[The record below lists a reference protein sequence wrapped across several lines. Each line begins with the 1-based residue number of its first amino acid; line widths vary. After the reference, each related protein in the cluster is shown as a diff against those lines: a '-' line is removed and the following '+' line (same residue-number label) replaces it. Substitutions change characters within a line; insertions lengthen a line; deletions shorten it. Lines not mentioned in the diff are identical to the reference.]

1 MSIRTTQPQKRLPD
15 FKNVAFL
22 LVALG
27 LWACGDGGDPSGGER
42 PETVVF
48 EDVGHPDLAS
58 LSESVR
64 QQLEEQRTELE
75 RLETTEGI
83 AAPDLA
89 AAYGRL
95 GQLYQAYEFQQASQ
109 ACYRNASVADPADY
123 RWAYLLGMLHQ
134 AAGDGEQAATAF
146 RQALEQAPD
155 DLATT
160 LRLAEVELSAGRS
173 EAAGQLFEKARG
185 LEGGEAAVAYGL
197 GRIAAAAGDDTAAI
211 KSFERAL
218 ELQSGATTVHYLL
231 AVAHRRQGDEAAA
244 ERHLKEMGNGEIS
257 FPDPLADQIEGLG
270 TGVGILSEAAI
281 TALSEGRVDE
291 AIAKYERALTLESD
305 SPTALRGLAVALRTA
320 ERFDESVEVLERMLS
335 LYPDHALATME
346 LGTVLMEA
354 GDFDRALTYF
364 DRAIA
369 LDAEFTVARLNRA
382 VTLERAGRSAEAA
395 AELREVLARDAT
407 NQRARLNLAA
417 ILVGL
422 GETEEATSQ
431 LREAIRQQ
439 PGQVEARQRL
449 GDILLRAG
457 EPVGAE
463 EQYQAVVSLAEATA
477 QDRAVAHYQM
487 GRIASLGGDHQGALE
502 RFGEARK
509 LAPEMWQVGIAY
521 GNALLRLERYE
532 EAASEYQRVS
542 EADPKNPIAR
552 IYLAEARMRSGRW
565 AEALAGLEK
574 DLQELPESIE
584 VAHKLARALV
594 MAPDPSL
601 RQGQRGLDMA
611 GKIFQAQQTLE
622 HAETV
627 VMAMAEL
634 GRFGEAV
641 DWQEK
646 LVTRAQ
652 GEGRSDLLTRLRLN
666 LERYRGGQKAEGW

>member
-1 MSIRTTQPQKRLPD
+1 MKVEKSMRRKEFFQGSRRL
-15 FKNVAFL
+15 VLL
-22 LVALG
+22 LVVLG
-27 LWACGDGGDPSGGER
+27 LVACGGEEL
-42 PETVVF
+42 PKAIDIEAI
-48 EDVGHPDLAS
+48 EHPDLS
-58 LSESVR
+58 TLSESVR
-64 QQLEEQRTELE
+64 QQLEEQRAELE
-75 RLETTEGI
+75 RLDTTDRVP
-83 AAPDLA
+83 ARDRA

-95 GQLYQAYEFQQASQ
+95 GQLYQAYEFREASQ
-109 ACYRNASVADPADY
+109 ACYRSARAVDPEDF
-123 RWAYLLGMLHQ
+123 RWSYLLGMLHQ
-134 AAGDGEQAATAF
+134 AAGDGEQAAAAF

-291 AIAKYERALTLESD
+291 AIAKYERALALESD

-369 LDAEFTVARLNRA
+369 LDADFTVARLNRA

-395 AELREVLARDAT
+395 AELREALARDAT

-457 EPVGAE
+457 DPVGAE

-487 GRIASLGGDHQGALE
+487 GRIASLGGDHRGALE

-594 MAPDPSL
+594 MAPDPNL
-601 RQGQRGLDMA
+601 RQGQRGLDIA